1 VSFPSPTT
9 GAVTNKKKVAS
20 RDERSGDDPLEVELE
35 HSRWRHFAWAA
46 VFGLFAAFLLFRVGG
61 FVAGALGLVAAGLLA
76 RSGYSFGLTY
86 LRPAGRILLRGT
98 ELQLPPRLHAPAQL
112 TLPLGDVKH
121 AYLLRRAVGW
131 TTPGPLLVVET
142 ARGRFEYPR
151 DWFSSET
158 DQRRVASVVS
168 KRLGHIA

>member
-1 VSFPSPTT
+1 MSFPSPAT
-9 GAVTNKKKVAS
+9 GAVSKKKAAS
-20 RDERSGDDPLEVELE
+20 RDERSPDDPLEVELE

-61 FVAGALGLVAAGLLA
+61 LFAGTLGLVAAGLMG
-76 RSGYSFGLTY
+76 RSGYHFALTY
-86 LRPAGRILLRGT
+86 LRPAGRILLKGS
-98 ELQLPPRLHAPAQL
+98 ELMLPPRLHAPAQL
-112 TLPLGDVKH
+112 TLPIVDVKH

-151 DWFSSET
+151 DWFSSES
-158 DQRRVASVVS
+158 DQRRVASAVS
-168 KRLGHIA
+168 KRIGRIA